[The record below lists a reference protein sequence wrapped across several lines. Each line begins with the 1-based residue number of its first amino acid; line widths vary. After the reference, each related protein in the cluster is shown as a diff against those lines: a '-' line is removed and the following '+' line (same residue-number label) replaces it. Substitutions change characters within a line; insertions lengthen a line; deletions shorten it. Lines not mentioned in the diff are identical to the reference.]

1 IIGGVMVLFYAIWA
15 QVRLRGDAL
24 FCSYMAL
31 PMALVIGL
39 VVATSRE
46 MLRYGIL
53 DGFFGYDFMDY
64 KIVMDWY
71 STGLFFLTFAIVGG
85 SVLAYFL
92 TIAWKAGQT
101 VGVYTP
107 SPMVNRMGTIAI
119 WVVAI
124 WTLQFF
130 LVGFYIWAK

>member
-1 IIGGVMVLFYAIWA
+1 
-15 QVRLRGDAL
+15 
-24 FCSYMAL
+24 MAL
-31 PMALVIGL
+31 PIALVAGL
-39 VVATSRE
+39 IIAIARE

-53 DGFFGYDFMDY
+53 DGFFGYNFMDY

-85 SVLAYFL
+85 VVLTYFL

-107 SPMVNRMGTIAI
+107 SATVDKIGT
-119 WVVAI
+119 VAI
-124 WTLQFF
+124 WIIVLWVVQFF
-130 LVGFYIWAK
+130 VSGFYVWAQ